1 MARKTNISP
10 VGSKGRCAVRGRLSF
25 LDALLYLLVL
35 LGGVS
40 GGGRDTLVHRPR
52 GPGATGGGA
61 EEKGLGVSAEGTAE
75 SRYAQPLMF
84 STIFSF
90 TLCLGGGGVSA
101 LVSLGGRWLAGWA
114 WRWHYFT
121 AFSGGTL
128 GQSTRGGIALA
139 SRLTRG
145 RLRSLPSASLG
156 FPVPTDSL
164 TSSLSRSLSLAV
176 ALQRLRREVSLL
188 PSPAL
193 LSAILAASL
202 SLFLPLSVLCLR

>member
-1 MARKTNISP
+1 M
-10 VGSKGRCAVRGRLSF
+10 
-25 LDALLYLLVL
+25 
-35 LGGVS
+35 
-40 GGGRDTLVHRPR
+40 
-52 GPGATGGGA
+52 
-61 EEKGLGVSAEGTAE
+61 SAEGTAE

-90 TLCLGGGGVSA
+90 TRCLGGGGVSA
-101 LVSLGGRWLAGWA
+101 HVSLGGRWLGGWA

-164 TSSLSRSLSLAV
+164 TSSLSLSLSL
-176 ALQRLRREVSLL
+176 SLL
-188 PSPAL
+188 LWRCSDCEEKLVFFPAQPCCPLSSLL
-193 LSAILAASL
+193 LSLSPSLCSVSSIKAAPLKAERQTAGGEWMQPPQPFCSPDSAGRTLNEWAEVGL
-202 SLFLPLSVLCLR
+202 SL

>member
-1 MARKTNISP
+1 MCIVLA
-10 VGSKGRCAVRGRLSF
+10 GRERG
-25 LDALLYLLVL
+25 
-35 LGGVS
+35 
-40 GGGRDTLVHRPR
+40 T
-52 GPGATGGGA
+52 
-61 EEKGLGVSAEGTAE
+61 EGLGVSAEGTAE

-101 LVSLGGRWLAGWA
+101 HVSLGGRWLAGWA

-164 TSSLSRSLSLAV
+164 TSFLSLALALSLAV

-202 SLFLPLSVLCLR
+202 SFSLSLFCVFEKGRATEGRETDSG